1 MEWENGAGWEWAGG
15 AGAKEVR
22 KGLQLG
28 PLGIGSF
35 EVLLFDVLIGTPESC
50 EAVCFFFL
58 PEARRGCGLGSLGR
72 EGHGPLGKTRRGL
85 NLAHSGWAAWQSC
98 YLMFLIGYPE
108 SCEAVCF
115 FFFPEAR
122 ASGRRSWAIGEDKEG
137 PELGP
142 FRVGSLAVLGV

>member
-1 MEWENGAGWEWAGG
+1 MLLFPPRSEARVWLGVAWERRSWAIGED
-15 AGAKEVR
+15 KE
-22 KGLQLG
+22 GPQLG
-28 PLGIGSF
+28 PFRVGSLAI
-35 EVLLFDVLIGTPESC
+35 LLFDVLIGS
-50 EAVCFFFL
+50 
-58 PEARRGCGLGSLGR
+58 
-72 EGHGPLGKTRRGL
+72 
-85 NLAHSGWAAWQSC
+85 
-98 YLMFLIGYPE
+98 PE